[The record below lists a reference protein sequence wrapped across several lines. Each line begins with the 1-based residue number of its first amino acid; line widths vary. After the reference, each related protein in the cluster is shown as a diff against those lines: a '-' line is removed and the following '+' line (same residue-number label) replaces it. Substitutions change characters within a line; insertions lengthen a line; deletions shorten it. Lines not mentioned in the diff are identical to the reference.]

1 MAKTVREV
9 MNPELF
15 SMRAGDKAAEG
26 LGYIRALGITA
37 VPVVDAEMRP
47 LGVASFRDLLAAAP
61 EQTLADRMTTPA
73 VTIESGASLEDAAQM
88 IVQRGVHRAVVV
100 DDAGKVCGVV
110 SALDL
115 IAGILG
121 LPAKHPDTF
130 PHYDKLHAVTW
141 GNDELLDLEHVEA
154 APDRAGVLL
163 LVAGGKD
170 KTERVIWAE
179 SAYNVRT
186 RLYDLLS
193 RPQDDHPELANLLQR
208 HHVGLRFR
216 ATAIESEARRR
227 SLAAAVMAGLRFAAF
242 G

>member
-15 SMRAGDKAAEG
+15 SMRADDTAADA

-37 VPVVDAEMRP
+37 VPVVDEESHAQ
-47 LGVASFRDLLAAAP
+47 GVASFRDLLSAAP
-61 EQTLADRMTTPA
+61 GEKLSQRMTSPA
-73 VTIESGASLEDAAQM
+73 VTVSSNADLEDAARL
-88 IVQRGVHRAVVV
+88 IVERGVHRAVVV
-100 DDAGKVCGVV
+100 DATEKVCGVV

-141 GNDELLDLEHVEA
+141 TNDELLELERVDA
-154 APDRAGVLL
+154 APDRAGVFL
-163 LVAGGKD
+163 LVSGGKE
-170 KTERVIWAE
+170 KAERVIWAE
-179 SAYNVRT
+179 SANNVRT

-193 RPQDDHPELANLLQR
+193 RPQDDNRELLALMDRYHQ
-208 HHVGLRFR
+208 GLRFR
-216 ATAIESEARRR
+216 ATAVDSEARRR
-227 SLAAAVMAGLRFAAF
+227 SLAAAVMAGMRL
-242 G
+242 GVMG